1 MYFTKAKKYLKCF
14 IFYQYL
20 APPKIEIETKYLT
33 VTVKAGSKITVE
45 GLVIGSPIAS
55 TTWSRNDTEL
65 KPDKRITITTDNN
78 IRAKVKL
85 TIDKSERTDLGE
97 YTIIAVNDFGSDTV
111 IVKVI
116 VLGEYKKLT

>member
-1 MYFTKAKKYLKCF
+1 M
-14 IFYQYL
+14 
-20 APPKIEIETKYLT
+20 T